1 MSTKSRAV
9 SAKGVEEFKTY
20 ITRALPLNAV
30 ITCADNTGAK
40 TLRIIMV
47 TKAKTRLAR
56 YPAAS
61 VGDHIQCTVKKGLP
75 TSGTRLRGR

>member
-9 SAKGVEEFKTY
+9 SAKGVEEFKNY
-20 ITRALPLNAV
+20 ITKSIPLNAV

-40 TLRIIMV
+40 TLRVIMV
-47 TKAKTRLAR
+47 AKAKTRLAR

-61 VGDHIQCTVKKGLP
+61 VGDSILCVVKRGP
-75 TSGTRLRGR
+75 PDLRK